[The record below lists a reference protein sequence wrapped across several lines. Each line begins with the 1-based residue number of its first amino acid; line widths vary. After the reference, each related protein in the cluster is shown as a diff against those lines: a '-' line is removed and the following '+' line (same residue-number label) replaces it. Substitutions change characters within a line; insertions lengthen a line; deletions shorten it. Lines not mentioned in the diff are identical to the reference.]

1 MEGDACGESVL
12 YQGGCEDLI
21 CGWRPLEMVYVV
33 GREAEGDVRQAG
45 VAVKDDD
52 VPRFGGCCQ
61 VLA

>member
-1 MEGDACGESVL
+1 
-12 YQGGCEDLI
+12 
-21 CGWRPLEMVYVV
+21 MVYVV